1 MKIVSLYAYQG
12 RNIYSHKP
20 VIRLNLELEDYY
32 DTSSKDIEW
41 FIDALKNMLPGL
53 SKHSCSKGYTGGFL
67 ERLEEGTYFPHVI
80 EHIAIELQNLLG
92 YNVSFGKAISGENEK
107 SFYVIYSYINEHA
120 GVESGK
126 LAVDLVYS
134 IIEKTEFNLDQE
146 LKRIKDECIKQDFG
160 ISTEMIKL
168 EAKKR
173 GIPIT
178 RIGNGSLI
186 QLGYG
191 KNGRVMQATLSDNS
205 SCISVDTACNKELAK
220 LIMSDYGIPVPE
232 GKQIKSEEELLKQC
246 MILGYPVVVKP
257 NYGSHGI
264 GVSINL
270 KTPEEV
276 LQAYRIAK
284 EYEDTILVEK
294 YIKGN
299 HYRLL
304 VVGDKMVAASM
315 RIAAHV
321 VGDGEHTVKE
331 LIDIENNDNTKRG
344 EGHEKPL
351 TKIMVDKVV
360 EAYLAKQNIDLS
372 FIPDRDV
379 IIYLRENDNLS
390 TGGIAI
396 DVTEKVHPKS
406 VNFAIKAAKI
416 IGLDIAG
423 IDITIQDISKPLIE
437 TGGAVIEINAA
448 PGIRMHHFPVE
459 GKSRNVA
466 YEIVK
471 HICPKDKKYSIPIIS
486 VTGTNGKTTTV
497 RMINHMLREMNRC
510 VGMTTTD
517 GVYINDECI
526 KHGDN
531 SGPVSARTVLLDHR
545 VEYAVFETARGGIV
559 NKGLGYD
566 IADVGII
573 TNIQEDHL
581 GIDGVYTLEELAYVK
596 SLVVEA
602 VKDTGYAVLNAD
614 DEYCVEIMKNVKSK
628 IILFS
633 LKEDNEVILNH
644 IKAGGLAFYLDC
656 EEIMLAEGE
665 KTMKLLDI
673 KNIPSALGG
682 VLKYNIQNALAAAS
696 GAYGAGIALK
706 DIKNGLATFKSDL
719 SDNPGRFSVFDI
731 NGVKVI
737 IDYGHNI
744 DGYRCVL
751 ESLCKLKKNRLIGV
765 IGVPG
770 DRTNSSTMLIGEIC
784 GNCFDKI
791 YIKEDKDKRGR
802 KNGEVAEIMK
812 SGCLMG
818 SIPPS
823 NIIIELIEERA
834 LEMAIKSAEK
844 DDIVVAFYE
853 ELDSMINVV
862 EKMKSPIYKTG
873 LIIA

>member
-1 MKIVSLYAYQG
+1 MKITSLYAYQG

-20 VIRLNLELEDYY
+20 VIKLNIELEDYY
-32 DTSSKDIEW
+32 NLATKDIEG
-41 FIDALKNMLPGL
+41 FNDGLVKSLPGL
-53 SKHSCSKGYTGGFL
+53 HKHNCSRGYPGGFI
-67 ERLEEGTYFPHVI
+67 ERLKEGTYFPHVV

-92 YNVSFGKAISGENEK
+92 YNVAFGRAIDGGNEK
-107 SFYVIYSYINEHA
+107 SYDVIYSYINEYA
-120 GVESGK
+120 GIESGK
-126 LAVDLVYS
+126 LAMELIYS
-134 IIEKTEFNLDQE
+134 IIEKYDFDLQKE
-146 LKRIKDECIKQDFG
+146 LRRIKTECIKQDFG
-160 ISTEMIKL
+160 ISTEMIKT
-168 EAKKR
+168 EAEKR

-178 RIGNGSLI
+178 RIGKGSLI

-191 KNGRVMQATLSDNS
+191 KNGRIMQATLSDCP
-205 SCISVDTACNKELAK
+205 SCISVDTACNKDLTK
-220 LIMSDYGIPVPE
+220 MMLSDYGIPVPE
-232 GKQIKSEEELLKQC
+232 GKLVKNEDELLKQC

-257 NYGSHGI
+257 NFGSHGI

-276 LQAYRIAK
+276 LNAYNIAK
-284 EYEDTILVEK
+284 EYEDTVLVEK

-304 VVGDKMVAASM
+304 VVGNKMVAASM

-321 VGDGEHTVKE
+321 VGDGEHGIKE
-331 LIDIENNDNTKRG
+331 LIELENTENTKRG

-351 TKIMVDKVV
+351 TKIIVDKVV
-360 EAYLAKQNIDLS
+360 EAYLAKQNINLNY
-372 FIPDRDV
+372 IPSYGEIV
-379 IIYLRENDNLS
+379 HLRENDNLS

-396 DVTEKVHPKS
+396 DVTDKVHPDS
-406 VNFAIKAAKI
+406 IDYAISAAKI

-423 IDITIQDISKPLIE
+423 IDITIQDISKSLIE
-437 TGGAVIEINAA
+437 TGGAIIEINAA
-448 PGIRMHHFPVE
+448 PGIRMHHFPAV

-471 HICPKDKKYSIPIIS
+471 HICPEDREYSIPIIS

-497 RMINHMLREMNRC
+497 RMINHIIRGMNKC

-517 GVYINDECI
+517 GVYINDDCI

-531 SGPVSARTVLLDHR
+531 SGPVSARTILMDRR
-545 VEYAVFETARGGIV
+545 VEIAVFETARGGIV
-559 NKGLGYD
+559 NKGLGYE

-581 GIDGVYTLEELAYVK
+581 GIDGIYDLDQLAYVK
-596 SLVVEA
+596 SLVAEA
-602 VKDTGYAVLNAD
+602 VKNTGYAVLNAD
-614 DEYCVEIMKNVKSK
+614 DEHCVKIIKNLKSK

-633 LKEDNEVILNH
+633 LKKDNGVIAKH
-644 IKAGGLAFYLDC
+644 IKAGGIAFYFDGNDIVLV
-656 EEIMLAEGE
+656 
-665 KTMKLLDI
+665 KSKKDI
-673 KNIPSALGG
+673 KVIEVRSIPSALDGI
-682 VLKYNIQNALAAAS
+682 LEYNIQNVLAAAS
-696 GAYGAGIALK
+696 GAYAAGVDLSK
-706 DIKNGLATFKSDL
+706 VRDGLSTFKSDFT
-719 SDNPGRFSVFDI
+719 DNPGRFNIYDV

-751 ESLCKLKKNRLIGV
+751 ESLKKLKKNRLIGV

-770 DRTNSSTMLIGEIC
+770 DRTDSSTLIIGEMC
-784 GNCFDKI
+784 GNFFDKV

-802 KNGEVAEIMK
+802 KNGEVAEVLK
-812 SGCLMG
+812 TGCQKG
-818 SIPPS
+818 SINKT
-823 NIIIELIEERA
+823 NIFIELIEDRA
-834 LEMAIKSAEK
+834 LEMAIKSAET
-844 DDIVVAFYE
+844 DDVVVAFYE
-853 ELDSMINVV
+853 DLEPLINVI

>member
-1 MKIVSLYAYQG
+1 MKITSLHAYQG

-20 VIRLNLELEDYY
+20 VIKMNIELEGYY
-32 DTSSKDIEW
+32 NTATKDIEG
-41 FIDALKNMLPGL
+41 FNNDLIGLLPGL
-53 SKHSCSKGYTGGFL
+53 HKHNCSKGYPGGFI
-67 ERLEEGTYFPHVI
+67 ERLREGTYFPHVI

-92 YNVSFGKAISGENEK
+92 YNIAFGRAIDGGNEK
-107 SFYVIYSYINEHA
+107 SYDVIYSYINEYA
-120 GVESGK
+120 GIESGK
-126 LAVDLVYS
+126 LAMELIYS
-134 IIEKTEFNLDQE
+134 IIEKNVFDLQKE
-146 LKRIKDECIKQDFG
+146 LMEIKKVCIKQDFG
-160 ISTEMIKL
+160 ISMEMIKN
-168 EAKKR
+168 EAIKR

-178 RIGNGSLI
+178 RIGTGSLI

-191 KNGRVMQATLSDNS
+191 KNGRIMQATLSDYP
-205 SCISVDTACNKELAK
+205 SCISVDTACNKDLAK
-220 LIMSDYGIPVPE
+220 MMLSDYGIPVPE
-232 GKQIKSEEELLKQC
+232 GRLVKNEEELLKQC

-257 NYGSHGI
+257 NFGSHGI

-276 LQAYRIAK
+276 MNAYKIAK
-284 EYEDTILVEK
+284 EYEDTVLVEK

-304 VVGDKMVAASM
+304 VVGNKMVAASM

-321 VGDGEHTVKE
+321 VGDGERRIKDLIE
-331 LIDIENNDNTKRG
+331 LENSENTKRG

-351 TKIMVDKVV
+351 TKIVIDKVV
-360 EAYLAKQNIDLS
+360 EAYLAKQNINLDY
-372 FIPDRDV
+372 IPTSGEIV
-379 IIYLRENDNLS
+379 YLRENDNLS

-396 DVTEKVHPKS
+396 DVTDKVHPES
-406 VNFAIKAAKI
+406 VNYAIKAAKI

-423 IDITIQDISKPLIE
+423 IDITMQDISRSLIE
-437 TGGAVIEINAA
+437 TGGAIIEINAA
-448 PGIRMHHFPVE
+448 PGIRMHHFPAT

-466 YEIVK
+466 SEIVN
-471 HICPKDKKYSIPIIS
+471 HICPKDKDYSIPIVS

-497 RMINHMLREMNRC
+497 RMINHIIRGMNKC

-517 GVYINDECI
+517 GVYINEDCI

-531 SGPVSARTVLLDHR
+531 SGPVSARTILLDRR
-545 VEYAVFETARGGIV
+545 VEFAVFETARGGIV
-559 NKGLGYD
+559 NKGLGYE

-581 GIDGVYTLEELAYVK
+581 GIDGIYDLEQLAYVK

-602 VKDTGYAVLNAD
+602 VKNTGYAVLNAD
-614 DEYCVEIMKNVKSK
+614 DEYCVKIIDNLKSK

-633 LKEDNEVILNH
+633 LKKDNEIVLTH
-644 IKAGGLAFYLDC
+644 VKAGGTALYYDGKDIVLAKS
-656 EEIMLAEGE
+656 E
-665 KTMKLLDI
+665 KKI
-673 KNIPSALGG
+673 RVIEAKNIPSTLDGI
-682 VLKYNIQNALAAAS
+682 LEYNIQNALAAVS
-696 GAYGAGIALK
+696 GAYAAGVDLSNIR
-706 DIKNGLATFKSDL
+706 DGISTFKSDY
-719 SDNPGRFSVFDI
+719 SDNPGRFNIYDV

-751 ESLCKLKKNRLIGV
+751 ESLKKLRKNRLIGV

-770 DRTNSSTMLIGEIC
+770 DRSDSSTITIGEMC
-784 GNCFDKI
+784 GNFFDKV

-802 KNGEVAEIMK
+802 KNGEVAEILK
-812 SGCLMG
+812 VGCQKG
-818 SIPPS
+818 SINNS
-823 NIIIELIEERA
+823 NIFIELVEDRA
-834 LEMAIKSAEK
+834 LEIAIKSAER
-844 DDIVVAFYE
+844 DDVVIVFYE
-853 ELDSMINVV
+853 DLEPLINVI